1 MAISTIN
8 SPGILAPEE
17 VGPLIIQPL
26 RLRSVALRT
35 STVIETMRPSL
46 RFPVVDVDA
55 AAAWV
60 VEGDTISE
68 TDPTLGETV
77 VTPLA
82 LKAIT
87 TISNELIA
95 DSAANAQAAGV
106 VGDGLV
112 RSFARALD
120 SAYFSNMTT
129 NGPNGLGSIAFQEIN
144 LTGDFEN
151 FDWAAQ
157 AISQV
162 EQFGSVVTGFAAS
175 FATVEKLS
183 ILKKFE
189 ATATIISNE
198 YLLSQSPG
206 DVSNPVQRRIL
217 GVPLY
222 SVPETTD
229 ALPTIPDGT
238 VWAIAADK
246 VFSVMRQDISIQ
258 ANPYSAFS
266 SDSTQVRG
274 VMRIA
279 FGFVQPDCVVQINT
293 FNGGS

>member
-17 VGPLIIQPL
+17 IGPLVIEPL

-35 STVIETMRPSL
+35 STVIETLRPSL
-46 RFPVVDVDA
+46 RFPVVDQDA

-60 VEGDTISE
+60 VEGNEIEE

-82 LKAIT
+82 LKALT
-87 TISNELIA
+87 TISNELVA

-129 NGPNGLGSIAFQEIN
+129 NGPAGLGSIDFQTIN
-144 LTGDFEN
+144 LAGNFEN

-162 EQFGSVVTGFAAS
+162 EQFGSVVTAFVGS
-175 FATVEKLS
+175 FSTVEQLS
-183 ILKKFE
+183 LIKRFE
-189 ATATIISNE
+189 STSTIINNE

-206 DVSNPVQRRIL
+206 DASNPVQRRIL

-222 SVPETTD
+222 SVPESTD

-246 VFSVMRQDISIQ
+246 VFSVMRQDISIT

-274 VMRIA
+274 VMRIG

-293 FNGGS
+293 NNGGS